1 MIDTREGYH
10 PYQLAQVLQQ
20 IKAMGDGLYPQF
32 FIDSLGTG
40 TRTQPCAELLALYDD
55 QVHDSRAWFMQS
67 SLGGRE
73 PWGGYFRYRMI
84 YFGDEANKE
93 LKLISADGEVV
104 GDQPTSNRVIYWM
117 ESKTVSRG

>member
-1 MIDTREGYH
+1 
-10 PYQLAQVLQQ
+10 
-20 IKAMGDGLYPQF
+20 MGDGLYPQF

-55 QVHDSRAWFMQS
+55 GFTTTALVYAKFAGWTRT
-67 SLGGRE
+67 
-73 PWGGYFRYRMI
+73 PGGYFRYRMI

-93 LKLISADGEVV
+93 LKLISADGKVV

>member
-1 MIDTREGYH
+1 
-10 PYQLAQVLQQ
+10 
-20 IKAMGDGLYPQF
+20 
-32 FIDSLGTG
+32 
-40 TRTQPCAELLALYDD
+40 
-55 QVHDSRAWFMQS
+55 MQS

-104 GDQPTSNRVIYWM
+104 GDQPTSNRVIY
-117 ESKTVSRG
+117 

>member
-1 MIDTREGYH
+1 
-10 PYQLAQVLQQ
+10 
-20 IKAMGDGLYPQF
+20 
-32 FIDSLGTG
+32 
-40 TRTQPCAELLALYDD
+40 DD

-117 ESKTVSRG
+117 ESKTVS

>member
-1 MIDTREGYH
+1 MAMMKQKEY
-10 PYQLAQVLQQ
+10 QQ

-84 YFGDEANKE
+84 YFGDEVSQALE
-93 LKLISADGEVV
+93 AYMTDRER
-104 GDQPTSNRVIYWM
+104 QPSLLPDTKKRSLFL
-117 ESKTVSRG
+117 